1 MASIIPFGLGSWIF
15 IGIYLLSL
23 IGIGFLAK
31 KSRKDN
37 SLDDY
42 YLAGRGF
49 GPFVLVLT
57 LYATQYSGNSVFG
70 VAGNAYRL
78 GFDWLIG
85 VHYMLAIVI
94 CYLIFAGRL
103 FDIAS
108 KNKFLTPSDFL
119 RHRYQSSGLCLLASI
134 IMIIC
139 LSNYFLAQLMT
150 MGRAFQGLSGVHGDI
165 AYYYGVV
172 VLALIMVI
180 YGTIGGIRAVA
191 WTDIIQGTVLL
202 VGLIFLIILINNE
215 LGSIE
220 KATQL
225 IQSQMGSSIMQR
237 PSNDMLRQWVSY
249 LIVIGLGG
257 ALYPQAIQRIYS
269 AESKASLY
277 KSLSVMSFLPYTTAL
292 IALIAGIYALAFIPG
307 LEGSNADQAL
317 SSLLR
322 LMQETSI
329 IANMLVVLIF
339 SAFLAALMSTA
350 DSAML
355 SIGSMFTKDIYK
367 HHLQKD
373 TPDEELAYVG
383 KRVTW
388 GLVVILVFIAILLKD
403 HASLIS
409 LIDRKFD
416 LLVQLSPAF
425 ILGLYVPSLKGR
437 YVLIG
442 LIVGVV
448 VALFLAFVPLSFV
461 TSGKIYGFHPGVV
474 ALPFNLLIALAG
486 SFVSN
491 KTNKG

>member
-1 MASIIPFGLGSWIF
+1 
-15 IGIYLLSL
+15 
-23 IGIGFLAK
+23 
-31 KSRKDN
+31 
-37 SLDDY
+37 
-42 YLAGRGF
+42 
-49 GPFVLVLT
+49 
-57 LYATQYSGNSVFG
+57 
-70 VAGNAYRL
+70 
-78 GFDWLIG
+78 
-85 VHYMLAIVI
+85 
-94 CYLIFAGRL
+94 
-103 FDIAS
+103 
-108 KNKFLTPSDFL
+108 
-119 RHRYQSSGLCLLASI
+119 
-134 IMIIC
+134 
-139 LSNYFLAQLMT
+139 
-150 MGRAFQGLSGVHGDI
+150 
-165 AYYYGVV
+165 
-172 VLALIMVI
+172 
-180 YGTIGGIRAVA
+180 
-191 WTDIIQGTVLL
+191 
-202 VGLIFLIILINNE
+202 
-215 LGSIE
+215 
-220 KATQL
+220 
-225 IQSQMGSSIMQR
+225 MQR
-237 PSNDMLRQWVSY
+237 PSNDMLRQWFSY

-269 AESKASLY
+269 AESKESLY

-339 SAFLAALMSTA
+339 GAFLAALMSTA

-367 HHLQKD
+367 HHLQKN

-383 KRVTW
+383 KHVTW
-388 GLVVILVFIAILLKD
+388 GLVVILVIIAILLKD

-437 YVLIG
+437 YVLMG
-442 LIVGVV
+442 LILGTVI
-448 VALFLAFVPLSFV
+448 ALFLAFAPLTFV

-474 ALPFNLLIALAG
+474 ALPFNLLIALLG

-491 KTNKG
+491 KTNEG